1 MSQTSLLEHRVDRAL
16 FERSKVREDMS
27 LRDALERLIETGL
40 QILLITG
47 ENGSLDGVLTDG
59 DIRRALLGNL
69 SLDIPVG
76 QIMNRKC
83 TTLCRSEASRALDL
97 IRHNQF
103 NHVPIVDEEGR
114 VVDLVLGS
122 ISRLGVG
129 APARDMPVVIMAGG
143 KGTRLS
149 PLTRIV
155 PKPLMPVG
163 DQTMLEK
170 IMDTF
175 GAQGFHNFKVIVNY
189 KRELIKS
196 YFSET
201 ASPYSIEFLDEEDFL
216 GTAGG
221 VRLLRGVVDGP
232 FILSNCDIVAELN
245 YSGLLEWH
253 REHDA
258 HLTILGVRK
267 RVDIPYGVIKVD
279 GSSFVTEIKEK
290 PFYNHVIVSGVY
302 VIDAAVLEV
311 IPEGAVLGMDGLIR
325 MLIERNMKV
334 TCYPIE
340 TGWFDMGQFEE
351 YRNLLKHFGVFDV

>member
-1 MSQTSLLEHRVDRAL
+1 MSQTILMENSVDRVL
-16 FERSKVREDMS
+16 FERIKVSEEMS
-27 LRDALERLIETGL
+27 LRDALGRLVETGL
-40 QILLITG
+40 QILLITREG
-47 ENGSLDGVLTDG
+47 GLLAGVLTDG

-83 TTLCRSEASRALDL
+83 TTLCRSEASKALDL
-97 IRHNQF
+97 IRHSRF

-114 VVDLVLGS
+114 VVDLVLGL
-122 ISRLGVG
+122 ISRVG
-129 APARDMPVVIMAGG
+129 GSASARDMPVVIMAGG

-149 PLTRIV
+149 PLTRIL

-175 GAQGFHNFKVIVNY
+175 GAQGFRNFKIIVNY

-196 YFSET
+196 YFTDT

-221 VRLLRGVVDGP
+221 LRLLREVVDGP
-232 FILSNCDIVAELN
+232 FVLSNCDIVAELD

-258 HLTILGVRK
+258 YLTILGVRK
-267 RVDIPYGVIKVD
+267 RMDIPYGVIKVD
-279 GSSFVTEIKEK
+279 NGSFVTEIKEK
-290 PFYNHVIVSGVY
+290 PFYNHLIVSGVY
-302 VIDAAVLEV
+302 VVDAAVLEV
-311 IPEGAVLGMDGLIR
+311 IPEKAELGMDGLIR

-351 YRNLLKHFGVFDV
+351 YRELLKHFGGLNV